1 MKAHTMK
8 HQELVY
14 LEHPSVL
21 GTLTLVSSGKGI
33 CGIYF
38 HDQRNFKGTSGW
50 QKVAHHPQLDLAA
63 QQLDEYFS
71 GRRQRFELPL
81 DLQVGGTAFQ
91 QSVWQELL
99 NIGFGTTSSYGRH
112 AELIR
117 RPRAVRAVGG
127 AIGRNPISIVVPC
140 HRVLG
145 SSGAL
150 TGYDGGLD
158 RKKFLLELEGVL

>member
-1 MKAHTMK
+1 MK

-14 LEHPSVL
+14 LEHPSPL
-21 GTLTLVSSGKGI
+21 GTLTLVSSASGI

-38 HDQRNFKGTSGW
+38 HDQRNFKGSADW
-50 QKVAHHPQLDLAA
+50 QKVAQHPQLELAA

-71 GRRQRFELPL
+71 GRRKRFELPL
-81 DLQVGGTAFQ
+81 DLQVSGTEFQ
-91 QSVWQELL
+91 QSVWKELL
-99 NIGFGTTSSYGRH
+99 NIGFGSTSSYGRH
-112 AELIR
+112 AELIA

-145 SSGAL
+145 STGAL
-150 TGYDGGLD
+150 TGYDGGLV
-158 RKKFLLELEGVL
+158 RKKFLLELEGAL

>member
-1 MKAHTMK
+1 MKQANLH
-8 HQELVY
+8 Y
-14 LEHPSVL
+14 LEHPSPL
-21 GTLTLVSSGKGI
+21 GPLTLVASERGI

-38 HDQRNFKGTSGW
+38 HDQRNFKGTAGW
-50 QKVAHHPQLDLAA
+50 QKVAHHALLEKVA
-63 QQLDEYFS
+63 QQLDEYFA
-71 GRRQRFELPL
+71 GQRKHFDLPL
-81 DLQVGGTAFQ
+81 DLQVSGTAFQ
-91 QSVWQELL
+91 QEVWMELL
-99 NIGFGTTSSYGRH
+99 NIGFGSTSSYGKH
-112 AELIR
+112 AERIE

-158 RKKFLLELEGVL
+158 RKKYLLKLEGVL